1 MQAFKK
7 GDLVACKAR
16 WATWGVGAVGAADRR
31 TELGVVIKV
40 LLEVGHSQSP
50 GVLVMCSGEERLY
63 RPRDL
68 GLVQRHEK
76 ESL

>member
-7 GDLVACKAR
+7 GDLVACKAGMGGR
-16 WATWGVGAVGAADRR
+16 RVFAPADRR

>member
-7 GDLVACKAR
+7 GDLVACQTR
-16 WATWGVGAVGAADRR
+16 SIRGVWLSGFADRR

-63 RPRDL
+63 RPGDL
-68 GLVQRHEK
+68 GLMQRHEK

>member
-7 GDLVACKAR
+7 GDLVACQAR
-16 WATWGVGAVGAADRR
+16 SLRVSSVGVPADRR

>member
-7 GDLVACKAR
+7 GDLVACQTR
-16 WATWGVGAVGAADRR
+16 SLRVSSMTGPADRR

-68 GLVQRHEK
+68 GLMQRHEK